1 METSDTLSS
10 SSSSFMRSVLSAHPV
25 VCYAIANSLF
35 QAGWASV
42 QVSHMAMV
50 PEMTTLLSERCFFN
64 SIRYAVTVGTS
75 ITIYLLVFLFSA
87 SASNKSSSSLSDSKN
102 NKTVD
107 TDNTTN
113 HDADLL
119 LKLQKISYIV
129 LLAGALM
136 GLAFI
141 VMVSETS
148 QKNKERN
155 NIDTPQPTTETTP
168 QSTTSTNDD
177 AISTLYGGD
186 PMNVSTR
193 RQSIRCSNYYSDSRG
208 KAPTPTPT
216 PTPKTLGDWLWR
228 TSGFAGVTANYALS
242 RLCGNIL
249 QLYLPFFVLQAMPWD
264 TSAVATVPLMAYVG
278 MIASS
283 IVAPRVSAVVKD
295 AAWLCGGATVIIAL
309 GSALLLFGFD
319 STSNSTNTTNM
330 SVVYL
335 SSTILG
341 FGCAQLMVTSQTQ
354 VGELVGNDANG
365 GIVFGLASLCDKFS
379 TGVVI
384 YLVQRFVE
392 SLSSSSSTSSSSS
405 VGDNNND
412 NHNDAGTVSL
422 KDLYQYTAAGGPIV
436 CALLACLALWTVPMS
451 IRDRD
456 HN

>member
-1 METSDTLSS
+1 MDTN
-10 SSSSFMRSVLSAHPV
+10 FYYYDVR
-25 VCYAIANSLF
+25 
-35 QAGWASV
+35 
-42 QVSHMAMV
+42 
-50 PEMTTLLSERCFFN
+50 
-64 SIRYAVTVGTS
+64 TV
-75 ITIYLLVFLFSA
+75 
-87 SASNKSSSSLSDSKN
+87 
-102 NKTVD
+102 
-107 TDNTTN
+107 
-113 HDADLL
+113 
-119 LKLQKISYIV
+119 IV
-129 LLAGALM
+129 LFLIGFDSAPAVHVTGNM
-136 GLAFI
+136 RKY
-141 VMVSETS
+141 T
-148 QKNKERN
+148 QKESYN
-155 NIDTPQPTTETTP
+155 THP
-168 QSTTSTNDD
+168 
-177 AISTLYGGD
+177 
-186 PMNVSTR
+186 
-193 RQSIRCSNYYSDSRG
+193 
-208 KAPTPTPT
+208 PTPT

-278 MIASS
+278 MIVSS
-283 IVAPRVSAVVKD
+283 VVAPRVSAVVKD